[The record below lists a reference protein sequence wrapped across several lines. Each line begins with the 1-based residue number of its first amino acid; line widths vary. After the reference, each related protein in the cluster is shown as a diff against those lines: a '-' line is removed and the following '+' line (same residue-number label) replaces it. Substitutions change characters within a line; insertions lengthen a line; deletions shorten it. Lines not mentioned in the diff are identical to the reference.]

1 MRGFLVIKRETQMR
15 ISTLKVTNYRC
26 FEELK
31 LSFSDRINVFVGANN
46 GGKSSVLKCLLEL
59 QEPSISSSD
68 ARTKEN
74 QIKISMTFSGWPRDE
89 KGIEQNGFTNIDM
102 IFNKNATSTK
112 NLTNPFTNSISDFT
126 KSPDREPDNLIY
138 PFLAKRKTNIFDQ
151 AINSNAAKSV
161 RGDLYNLVAKID
173 RLADSGHSKH
183 NIYKNACSD
192 ILGFYVHCQASANGK
207 QAGFLI
213 NDFDFIPIE
222 SMGEGVSN
230 LLGMIVNLC
239 VANDQIFL
247 IEELENDIHPKAL
260 KSLLNLI
267 IESSISNQFFIT
279 THSNIILSK
288 QGALGDSKIFG
299 VSSKLV
305 DRVPTSIVTEL
316 DDPDSRRLALEGLG
330 YELDDLGLW
339 KGWLILEESSAET
352 IINSYLIPWFVPNLA
367 GKLRTLSSN
376 GYHKAKNKFDKLH
389 EQFLY
394 LHLSPIYKNKAW
406 VILDGGQ
413 SEGTEIEKMK
423 SLYVEKYKWNDGNF
437 RQFSKHDFEN
447 YYPSQFMDQIQKI
460 SELKKEE
467 RKALKESL
475 LIDTLNWINENPIE
489 AKKEL
494 STSAKEVIDILKQ
507 IESSLNKP

>member
-1 MRGFLVIKRETQMR
+1 MR
-15 ISTLKVTNYRC
+15 ISTLNVTNYRC

-31 LSFSDRINVFVGANN
+31 LSFSNRINVFVGANN
-46 GGKSSVLKCLLEL
+46 GGKTSILKCILEL
-59 QEPSISSSD
+59 QNSSISSSD

-74 QIKISMTFSGWPRDE
+74 QIKISMTFSGGWPRDE
-89 KGIEQNGFTNIDM
+89 KGVEQNGFTNIDM
-102 IFNKNATSTK
+102 IFNKNGTSTK
-112 NLTNPFTNSISDFT
+112 NLYNPFTSSISDFT
-126 KSPDREPDNLIY
+126 KSPDKEPNNLIY

-151 AINSNAAKSV
+151 AINANAAKSV
-161 RGDLYNLVAKID
+161 RGDLYNLIAKID
-173 RLADSGHSKH
+173 NLIDSGQSKH
-183 NIYKNACSD
+183 DKYKNACID
-192 ILGFYVHCQASANGK
+192 TLGFYVHCKASENGK
-207 QAGFLI
+207 KAGFLV
-213 NDFDFIPIE
+213 NESDFLTIE

-239 VANDQIFL
+239 VAKDQIL
-247 IEELENDIHPKAL
+247 VIEELENDIHPKAL
-260 KSLLNLI
+260 KSLLSLI
-267 IESSISNQFFIT
+267 AESSNSNQFFIS

-288 QGALGDSKIFG
+288 LGSLEGSKIFG

-316 DDPDSRRLALEGLG
+316 NDSEDRRIVLEELG

-352 IINSYLIPWFVPNLA
+352 IINSYLIPWFVPNLI

-376 GYHKAKNKFDKLH
+376 GYHRAKNKFDKLH

-394 LHLSPIYKNKAW
+394 LHLSPVYKNKAW
-406 VILDGGQ
+406 VILDAGQ
-413 SEGTEIEKMK
+413 SESAEIEKMK
-423 SLYVEKYKWNDGNF
+423 TLYVEKHSWNDENF

-460 SELKKEE
+460 SELKKED
-467 RKALKESL
+467 RKALKENL
-475 LIDTLNWINENPIE
+475 LIDTLKWINGNPEE

-494 STSAKEVIDILKQ
+494 SISAKEVIDILKQ
-507 IESSLNKP
+507 IESSLNKS